1 MSASRIRVIAAAV
14 LVLLTV
20 SLGGARA
27 ADFHNVTLRVAHFG
41 GSYMRDQQLFVAR
54 IFEQL
59 TGAKV
64 EWIEGNP
71 PDHLAKIIA
80 SRGMAPPFDLVYLES
95 YQQAQAIDQGLL
107 EKIDP
112 AAVPN
117 LRDVYPQAMVAPGY
131 GPGVII
137 YSMGLI
143 YNERQFKRL
152 GLPAPTSWKVL
163 WDPKLA
169 GHVGTQDINAV
180 TGQHLLVA
188 AALLNGGDETKV
200 EPGIEALSKVKFHS
214 FSASAADLQTKLV
227 NGDVWAA
234 IIINGRAWNTIDQK
248 APVRYVLP
256 DNGNGT
262 AGFGAVTTLDVVK
275 GSPNKAAAE
284 AFINTVLSPGSQ
296 LGQSLST
303 PYAPSV
309 RTLEKLL
316 ALHPDV
322 QKRFPSP
329 DELKKLYWV
338 KWTKA
343 VRDAYPQWAD
353 QWNRRVKR

>member
-1 MSASRIRVIAAAV
+1 VVVAAVVV
-14 LVLLTV
+14 LVLTA
-20 SLGGARA
+20 LGGARA
-27 ADFHNVTLRVAHFG
+27 ADFRNVTLRVAHFG

-54 IFEQL
+54 VFEQL

-80 SRGMAPPFDLVYLES
+80 QRGMAPPFDLVYLES

-112 AAVPN
+112 ANVPN
-117 LRDVYPQAMVAPGY
+117 LKEIYPQAAVAAGY

-137 YSMGLI
+137 YSMGLV
-143 YNERQFKRL
+143 YNEPQFKRV
-152 GLPAPTSWKVL
+152 GLPAPTSWKAL

-169 GHVGTQDINAV
+169 GRVGTQDINAV
-180 TGQHLLVA
+180 AGQHLLVA

-214 FSASAADLQTKLV
+214 FSSSAADLQTKV
-227 NGDVWAA
+227 TNGDVWAA
-234 IIINGRAWNTIDQK
+234 IIINGRAWNIIDQK
-248 APVRYVLP
+248 APVGFVLP

-262 AGFGAVTTLDVVK
+262 AGFGAVTTLDIVK
-275 GSPNKAAAE
+275 GSPNKAASE
-284 AFINTVLSPGSQ
+284 AFINTVLSAGAQ
-296 LGQSLST
+296 LGQSMST

-309 RTLEKLL
+309 KTLERFLT
-316 ALHPDV
+316 LHPDV

-329 DELKKLYWV
+329 GELKKLYWV
-338 KWTKA
+338 KWTKP
-343 VRDAYPQWAD
+343 VRDAYPRWAD